1 MGVPAIIPF
10 KPENPK
16 TRLSCILAPAERAEF
31 ARAMLCDVVDAV
43 CSAGCLPR
51 VLSTAPIAF
60 TRCPVDVIPLG
71 LNETLNRKLSGMCGP
86 VLILMADLPLA
97 DAAAV
102 RRVVAT
108 TRDMAIVPGR
118 GGGTNAIYLAR
129 GDSFSVDYYGASFL
143 KHVRIAEKRGL
154 SFEVVDTFRMHTDV
168 DEKEDLVELLIHG
181 EGTSRHFLV
190 DLGFEI
196 TIEKGRA
203 GIARKS
209 CGEKPDRFDCLLAS
223 PTFFQ
228 EPHEKALRC
237 GNCLYPDCIGYG
249 YPKPPDDGGRS
260 RFICL
265 SHHDLR

>member
-1 MGVPAIIPF
+1 MTRDDIDIEIYVSYATSLMVQIGTHKTKGRQNKTMVYLGSHAKQEGREVMGVPAIIPF

-16 TRLSCILAPAERAEF
+16 TRLSCVLAPEERAEF
-31 ARAMLCDVVDAV
+31 ARSMLCDVAGAV

-51 VLSTAPIAF
+51 VLSTAPFSF
-60 TRCPVDVIPLG
+60 TRCPVEVIPLG
-71 LNETLNRKLSGMCGP
+71 LNETLNMKLSGMCGP
-86 VLILMADLPLA
+86 VLIIMADLPLA

-181 EGTSRHFLV
+181 NGISRQFLV

-209 CGEKPDRFDCLLAS
+209 SGEK
-223 PTFFQ
+223 T
-228 EPHEKALRC
+228 
-237 GNCLYPDCIGYG
+237 
-249 YPKPPDDGGRS
+249 
-260 RFICL
+260 
-265 SHHDLR
+265 